1 MNRFLLTLGLM
12 TAGMLYA
19 QDTQA
24 LYPGTVPNSREVPD
38 PETMVDRGGSGGRA
52 FNDVAVPELTA
63 YIPEHP
69 NGQAVVICPGGGY
82 ARLAYDKEG
91 VWVAERLNQDSIT
104 AFVLK
109 YRIPQDE
116 TNVDRS
122 LAPLMDAQQAIRTVR
137 RSANRYGID
146 PNRIGIMG
154 FSAGGHLAAT
164 AATRFERNA
173 DPTERDT
180 TSVRPDFAALI
191 YPVISFDSSITHA
204 GSRNN
209 LIGESPAAG
218 MVERF
223 SADRQV
229 GPNTPPSFLVH
240 AADDQA
246 VPVENSLRY
255 YMQCLQF
262 GVPVEMHLYPAGGHG
277 FGLNNPTT
285 PDDWTERLVNWLR
298 TL

>member
-1 MNRFLLTLGLM
+1 MRQFLLPICLILSAVIT
-12 TAGMLYA
+12 A
-19 QDTQA
+19 QDSQP
-24 LYPGTVPNSREVPD
+24 LYPGPIPNARETAD
-38 PETMVDRGGSGGRA
+38 PETMVDRGEKGGRA

-63 YIPEHP
+63 YLPEHS
-69 NGQAVVICPGGGY
+69 NGRAVIICPGGGY

-91 VWVAERLNQDSIT
+91 VWVAERLNRDSIT

-109 YRIPQDE
+109 YRIPQDA

-137 RSANRYGID
+137 KNADRYQLD
-146 PNRIGIMG
+146 PGRIGIMG

-164 AATRFERNA
+164 AATRFQRNA
-173 DPTERDT
+173 DPNEGDT

-191 YPVISFDSSITHA
+191 YPVISFDSTVTHA

-209 LIGESPAAG
+209 LIGATAAEG
-218 MVERF
+218 MVELF

-229 GPNTPPSFLVH
+229 SAATPPTFLVH
-240 AADDQA
+240 AADDRA
-246 VPVENSLRY
+246 VPVENSLRFY
-255 YMQCLQF
+255 SSCLAH

-277 FGLNNPTT
+277 FGLNNTT
-285 PDDWTERLVNWLR
+285 TVDDWTERLVNWMRSL
-298 TL
+298 